1 MTSSSAR
8 TPAAPAR
15 SADVTYGARTAGD
28 CKQNILVMLIVML
41 VVGAKGRGSWLN
53 GSGSL
58 ITLQTWSPE
67 DGLNK
72 IKLDPKKT

>member
-1 MTSSSAR
+1 
-8 TPAAPAR
+8 
-15 SADVTYGARTAGD
+15 
-28 CKQNILVMLIVML
+28 MLIVML

-72 IKLDPKKT
+72 IKLDPKKRSVDRFGPSQSQLQQSSHPAPSYISL